1 MTQLRYLSEE
11 WLAALGELVAA
22 ASVAEEG
29 ERTGEPAAS
38 PDGAPEP
45 EQGRAALAAD
55 DGTGPAAVSGAGRS
69 VTSVGAPD
77 RPLRLGQV
85 VAGGPDGEVAYTL
98 VLGGDDA
105 GVVAGVD
112 DADVTLVGSY
122 ETARAMAAG
131 EMTAGE
137 ALAGGLVKVRGNA
150 GRLVGAAAFLAEV
163 AEAVDV
169 LRSRTSF

>member
-1 MTQLRYLSEE
+1 MSDLPFLSEE
-11 WLAALGELVAA
+11 WLAALGGLVATAFVAPEGGAVDGRVASPSVGAA
-22 ASVAEEG
+22 ASSA
-29 ERTGEPAAS
+29 
-38 PDGAPEP
+38 DGAVT
-45 EQGRAALAAD
+45 A
-55 DGTGPAAVSGAGRS
+55 TGAGS
-69 VTSVGAPD
+69 N
-77 RPLRLGQV
+77 PLRLGQLV
-85 VAGGPDGEVAYTL
+85 IGGPDGEVAYTL
-98 VLGGDDA
+98 VLGGDNA

-112 DADVTLVGSY
+112 GADVTLVGSY

-150 GRLVGAAAFLAEV
+150 GRLVGAATFLAEL